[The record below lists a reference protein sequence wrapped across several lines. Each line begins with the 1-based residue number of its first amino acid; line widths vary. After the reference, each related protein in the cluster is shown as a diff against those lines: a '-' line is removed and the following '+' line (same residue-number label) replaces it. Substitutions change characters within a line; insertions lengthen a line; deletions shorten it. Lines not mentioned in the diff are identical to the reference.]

1 MRINRV
7 NSSVTV
13 RSRAIA
19 APPLA
24 SLPKAPERQRGLW
37 SFLTW
42 SFFLSQVAGKSFF
55 PGGAYAAQD
64 DYDGVGAH
72 ATTDAET
79 TYNDTPR
86 AGSLIAGLPEG
97 AEDQDVNFQHT
108 THLPH
113 SVLMLDVPPAAPA
126 LGGKPSTS
134 DAAPDPSG
142 GGGGGGGSDP
152 AVSDA
157 SPSDGLE
164 EGLVPAIGVTSTPDE
179 NLIVSSGLDPHPDQ
193 MVLGLDANGSASEGL
208 GLEVH
213 TGTTGILLAAD
224 VDLAPVLNPDHLVSD
239 VGLTIGGNLNEVL
252 GFDLRLSGDG
262 IFVGTDIDL
271 SQVASAAL
279 TLDMAPSSTL
289 TATANVIDVLG
300 FDARMD
306 VPGLA
311 GVDAIGEAA
320 KGTLAE
326 VTGIHLFGDSGS
338 LTAQL
343 MNNPDGAA
351 KATVSNAVG
360 VVTSG
365 SVDGVA
371 SEPAQQVAQVMFD
384 ASGLIQTGDVSSGD
398 AIKLTAQT
406 LSQPDELFSGN
417 SYTDY
422 HVTLQT
428 QNLDGGRITGT
439 HNTSTI
445 DTEALSLTTDAPH
458 HPETLSSTTSP
469 PSTIENVAPSA
480 VIEQATESLAQ
491 NSTTLP
497 HLTLH

>member
-7 NSSVTV
+7 DSSVPV
-13 RSRAIA
+13 RSGAN
-19 APPLA
+19 PPLA
-24 SLPKAPERQRGLW
+24 SLRKTPERQRGLG

-42 SFFLSQVAGKSFF
+42 SFFLSQMMAGRSFF
-55 PGGAYAAQD
+55 PDGAYAAQD
-64 DYDGVGAH
+64 DYDGVGTH
-72 ATTDAET
+72 ATSDAET

-86 AGSLIAGLPEG
+86 AGSVIAGLPEG

-108 THLPH
+108 AHLPH

-142 GGGGGGGSDP
+142 GGGGGGGGGSDP
-152 AVSDA
+152 AVSDT
-157 SPSDGLE
+157 SPS
-164 EGLVPAIGVTSTPDE
+164 VP
-179 NLIVSSGLDPHPDQ
+179 
-193 MVLGLDANGSASEGL
+193 
-208 GLEVH
+208 
-213 TGTTGILLAAD
+213 
-224 VDLAPVLNPDHLVSD
+224 NPDHLVSD
-239 VGLTIGGNLNEVL
+239 VGLTIGSNLNEVL
-252 GFDLRLSGDG
+252 GFDLRLSADG

-279 TLDMAPSSTL
+279 TLDVAPSLML

-306 VPGLA
+306 VPGLE
-311 GVDAIGEAA
+311 GVDAIGEASWQLA

-326 VTGIHLFGDSGS
+326 VTGIHLLGDSSS

-343 MNNPDGAA
+343 MNNPDGAV

-365 SVDGVA
+365 SVDGDS

-428 QNLDGGRITGT
+428 QNLYGGRITDT
-439 HNTSTI
+439 HNTGTI

-491 NSTTLP
+491 SSTTLP